1 MPVTALAGSSST
13 FATEV
18 APGAL
23 GFLVV
28 FAMAVALYF
37 LLRSMIKQLR
47 KVDSD
52 KTTFVA
58 AAGATKPTATSAATS
73 TSTTSATDTS
83 QDS

>member
-1 MPVTALAGSSST
+1 MALAASSST
-13 FATEV
+13 FATDV

-37 LLRSMIKQLR
+37 LIRSMLKQLR

-58 AAGATKPTATSAATS
+58 AADAAKPAATSATS
-73 TSTTSATDTS
+73 STGTPAAGAG